1 MSNIRS
7 SSQRVLTCS
16 ASVFGL
22 YRFINKNISSS
33 ISASRTIILSLLS
46 VIIYCK
52 IYCLYIHVLFGFL
65 FESFKIPGNALTIA
79 TPFLS
84 FKGITQAY
92 LLKRSITHNKKWI
105 PLLNLLLTAYQPI
118 QAPNIVFK
126 WRINSSFL
134 KICNNWFM

>member
-52 IYCLYIHVLFGFL
+52 IYCLYLHVLFGFL

-84 FKGITQAY
+84 FKGIIQAY
-92 LLKRSITHNKKWI
+92 LLKRSITHNKK
-105 PLLNLLLTAYQPI
+105 
-118 QAPNIVFK
+118 
-126 WRINSSFL
+126 
-134 KICNNWFM
+134 